1 MKRDGM
7 GWYILRRLL
16 IAVPLL
22 IAVTLFV
29 FALIHIAPGS
39 PERSLLGTRPATPET
54 LAAIRAKWNLDQPFL
69 IQYLLWLKGVAT
81 GDLGRSIASNQPVT
95 DAIGQRLGLT
105 LYLGS
110 YAILLAIGLGIPLG
124 MWAALRRGSAI
135 DRTVVGVSVLG
146 VSAPAFATGLL
157 LLYVFGVLL
166 GWFPT
171 FGAGEGFFDRAYHL
185 TLPAI
190 ALALSLLALIVKIT
204 RAAMIDELDR
214 DYVAFARA
222 RGLPRKHVLGRYV
235 LKNALV
241 PIVTAAGI
249 IVVALVGGA
258 VLVEVTFGLKGLG
271 TLLVDAVI
279 DRDIPVIQ
287 GLVLLTAVFV
297 IVVNLGLDVL
307 YTVIDPR
314 IRFQKADA

>member
-1 MKRDGM
+1 M

-22 IAVTLFV
+22 IVVTLFV

-54 LAAIRAKWNLDQPFL
+54 LAAIRAKWNLDQSFVM
-69 IQYLLWLKGVAT
+69 QYLLWLKGVAT
-81 GDLGRSIASNQPVT
+81 GDFGRSIASNQPVT

-105 LYLGS
+105 LYLGA

-124 MWAALRRGSAI
+124 MWAALRRGSAT

-185 TLPAI
+185 TLPAV

-222 RGLPRKHVLGRYV
+222 RGLPRRRVLGRYV

>member
-1 MKRDGM
+1 MRRDGI

-16 IAVPLL
+16 IALPLL
-22 IAVTLFV
+22 ILITLGV

-39 PERSLLGTRPATPET
+39 PERSLLGARAASPET

-69 IQYLLWLKGVAT
+69 IQYLLWLKGVVS
-81 GDLGRSIASNQPVT
+81 GDLGNSILSNQPVT
-95 DAIGQRLGLT
+95 DAIRQRLGLT
-105 LYLGS
+105 VYLGA
-110 YAILLAIGLGIPLG
+110 YAILIAIGLGIPLG
-124 MWAALRRGSAI
+124 MWAALRRGSVI

-157 LLYVFGVLL
+157 LLYVFSVLL

-171 FGAGEGFFDRAYHL
+171 FGSGEGFLDRGWHL
-185 TLPAI
+185 TLPAV
-190 ALALSLLALIVKIT
+190 ALALSLMALIVKIT
-204 RAAMIDELDR
+204 RAAMIDELDQ

-222 RGLPRKHVLGRYV
+222 RGLPPRYVLGRYV
-235 LKNALV
+235 LKNALIPV
-241 PIVTAAGI
+241 VTAAGL
-249 IVVALVGGA
+249 IVVVLVGGA
-258 VLVEVTFGLKGLG
+258 VLVEVTFGLEGLG
-271 TLLVDAVI
+271 TFLVDSVTR
-279 DRDIPVIQ
+279 RDIPVIQ

-314 IRFQKADA
+314 IRFEKADA

>member
-157 LLYVFGVLL
+157 LLSVFGVLL

-307 YTVIDPR
+307 YTVIAPR

>member
-1 MKRDGM
+1 M

-54 LAAIRAKWNLDQPFL
+54 LAAIRAKWNLDESF
-69 IQYLLWLKGVAT
+69 IMQYLLWLKGVAT
-81 GDLGRSIASNQPVT
+81 GDFGRSIASNQPVT

-171 FGAGEGFFDRAYHL
+171 FGAGEGFLDRAYHL

>member
-1 MKRDGM
+1 M

-22 IAVTLFV
+22 IVVTLFV
-29 FALIHIAPGS
+29 FALIHVAPGS

-54 LAAIRAKWNLDQPFL
+54 LAAIRAKWNLDQSFVM
-69 IQYLLWLKGVAT
+69 QYLLWLKGVAT
-81 GDLGRSIASNQPVT
+81 GDFGRSIASNQPVT

-105 LYLGS
+105 LYLGAD
-110 YAILLAIGLGIPLG
+110 AILLAIGLGIPLG
-124 MWAALRRGSAI
+124 MWAALRRGSAT

-166 GWFPT
+166 SWFPT

-185 TLPAI
+185 TLPAV
-190 ALALSLLALIVKIT
+190 ALALSLLALIVKIS
-204 RAAMIDELDR
+204 RAAIIDELDR

-222 RGLPRKHVLGRYV
+222 RGLPRRRVLGRYV

>member
-1 MKRDGM
+1 VRRDGI

-16 IAVPLL
+16 IALPLL
-22 IAVTLFV
+22 ILITLGV

-39 PERSLLGTRPATPET
+39 PERSLLGARAASPET

-69 IQYLLWLKGVAT
+69 IQYLLWLKGVVS
-81 GDLGRSIASNQPVT
+81 GDLGNSILSNQPVT
-95 DAIGQRLGLT
+95 DAIRQRLGLT
-105 LYLGS
+105 VYLGA
-110 YAILLAIGLGIPLG
+110 YAILIAIGLGIPLG
-124 MWAALRRGSAI
+124 MWAALRRGSVI

-157 LLYVFGVLL
+157 LLYVFSVLL

-171 FGAGEGFFDRAYHL
+171 FGSGEGFLDRGWHL
-185 TLPAI
+185 TLPAV
-190 ALALSLLALIVKIT
+190 ALALSLMALIVKIT
-204 RAAMIDELDR
+204 RAAMIDELDQ

-222 RGLPRKHVLGRYV
+222 RGLPPRYVLGRYV
-235 LKNALV
+235 LKNALIPV
-241 PIVTAAGI
+241 VTAAGL
-249 IVVALVGGA
+249 IVVVLVGGA
-258 VLVEVTFGLKGLG
+258 VLVEVTFGLEGLG
-271 TLLVDAVI
+271 TFLVDSVTR
-279 DRDIPVIQ
+279 RDIPVIQ

-314 IRFQKADA
+314 IRFEKADA